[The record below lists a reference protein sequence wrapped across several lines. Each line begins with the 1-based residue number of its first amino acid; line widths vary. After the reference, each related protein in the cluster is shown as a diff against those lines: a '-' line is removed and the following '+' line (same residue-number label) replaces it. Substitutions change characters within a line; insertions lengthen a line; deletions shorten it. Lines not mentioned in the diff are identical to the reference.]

1 MVLDCICDVIFD
13 KLLSSIVVIV
23 VVFQKKGKFCVE
35 MWVVLVFGGVL
46 WFDFLKL
53 LVLEFMEIFLY
64 SNICVMKIG
73 LFIIVDKIVE
83 LIQCMFNL
91 NIMDKIYFIFFFKK
105 IIYKKMLDFQLN
117 EEVLVWWCFIFVD
130 DFV

>member
-23 VVFQKKGKFCVE
+23 VVFQKKRKFCVE

-53 LVLEFMEIFLY
+53 LILEFMEIFLY

-91 NIMDKIYFIFFFKK
+91 NIVDKIYFIFFFKK

>member
-105 IIYKKMLDFQLN
+105 IIYKKNVGFL
-117 EEVLVWWCFIFVD
+117 IK
-130 DFV
+130 

>member
-1 MVLDCICDVIFD
+1 
-13 KLLSSIVVIV
+13 
-23 VVFQKKGKFCVE
+23 

-83 LIQCMFNL
+83 L
-91 NIMDKIYFIFFFKK
+91 K
-105 IIYKKMLDFQLN
+105 
-117 EEVLVWWCFIFVD
+117 
-130 DFV
+130 